1 MPEANSFGAALL
13 SSEESSLVD
22 VIESIEKGSVKALM
36 LVESDPF
43 RSFPDDERL
52 KQAIEKLDLF
62 LVMDYL
68 PSSAAR
74 LTHIFFPTRT
84 LFEMETSF
92 INQEG
97 RVQFATS
104 AYRGGIPISQISAGG
119 HPTRVFRHDIP
130 GGEPE
135 PAWQIL
141 VKLANAISSSAGEM
155 LPLSR
160 SELWNWIANEYPIF
174 ANVQTADEMP
184 GDVRINMGQEKSK
197 PFSSNGGSRPGQD
210 SQRDSRLE
218 LLVVDWT
225 FGTEELSTH
234 SKFVQQVEKEPCL
247 FMSPKDASTLG
258 LKDGERIAVP
268 LEKGRLEIKLCIA
281 DNVAPGVMVM
291 PKHRQLAWQKIA
303 KWPVKVAVDQ
313 IRNVS

>member
-13 SSEESSLVD
+13 SSEEGSVMD
-22 VIESIEKGSVKALM
+22 VIKSIEKGSVKALM

-52 KQAIEKLDLF
+52 KQAIDKLDLF

-74 LTHIFFPTRT
+74 LAHIFFPTQT
-84 LFEMETSF
+84 LHEMETSF
-92 INQEG
+92 VNQEG

-104 AYRGGIPISQISAGG
+104 VYRGGIPISQISAGG
-119 HPTRVFRHDIP
+119 HPPRVFKRDIP

-141 VKLANAISSSAGEM
+141 VKLANAIPLPCREM

-160 SELWNWIANEYPIF
+160 NDLWSWITKEYPIF
-174 ANVQTADEMP
+174 DNVQIADELP
-184 GDVRINMGQEKSK
+184 KSIRVNPRQEKSR
-197 PFSSNGGSRPGQD
+197 PFSSNQWSRSGQD

-225 FGTEELSTH
+225 FGTEELSAY
-234 SKFVQQVEKEPCL
+234 SKFIQQVEKEPCL
-247 FMSPKDASTLG
+247 FISQTDASTLG
-258 LKDGERIAVP
+258 LEDGQRIAVP
-268 LEKGRLEIKLCIA
+268 LEKGRLEAILRIA

-291 PKHRQLAWQKIA
+291 PRHRQLAWQKIE
-303 KWPVKVAVDQ
+303 KWPVKVEIKQ
-313 IRNVS
+313 IRNGT